1 MDTFLNIVNWV
12 VYLPGPV
19 LMFFVFLFINLL
31 LKMKFDRAFRS
42 SLMYGLGL
50 FALTTFAFDVFLGT
64 VAGVA
69 SGMIDNLGLSM
80 NAVDF
85 GVGVTA
91 VILGNPLV
99 ILAVPVGILTN
110 IVLLSLKWTKT
121 IDIDIFNIL
130 YFMGAAAVLT
140 FEATGNTVF
149 AILAV
154 VLTMAVTLKIADWS
168 APYIHKVLPK
178 FEGLSFPHVYSV
190 IYTPIAYLFNKI
202 FDLVPAIK
210 NSKLSSE
217 GIREKVGVFG
227 EPGVIGF
234 IIGVIMAALAKN
246 NFANSLMVGIKI
258 GASMH
263 FIPVA
268 MGVLIEG
275 LSETTELMAAWAQ
288 DKFKDRELYIGLDA
302 VLAAAEP
309 ETLAVG
315 VLMIPIAI
323 VVSLILPGNQ
333 TLPVGMLSVGFI
345 LMALFMPFFKMNILK
360 GLLFSVVVIAI
371 ELYIGTAIAPV
382 YTSLAQSA
390 GVEIPYGAT
399 QITNACCLPNLVN
412 VELFKWIGSLFGG
425 G

>member
-1 MDTFLNIVNWV
+1 
-12 VYLPGPV
+12 
-19 LMFFVFLFINLL
+19 
-31 LKMKFDRAFRS
+31 
-42 SLMYGLGL
+42 
-50 FALTTFAFDVFLGT
+50 
-64 VAGVA
+64 
-69 SGMIDNLGLSM
+69 MI
-80 NAVDF
+80 
-85 GVGVTA
+85 
-91 VILGNPLV
+91 
-99 ILAVPVGILTN
+99 
-110 IVLLSLKWTKT
+110 
-121 IDIDIFNIL
+121 
-130 YFMGAAAVLT
+130 
-140 FEATGNTVF
+140 
-149 AILAV
+149 
-154 VLTMAVTLKIADWS
+154 
-168 APYIHKVLPK
+168 
-178 FEGLSFPHVYSV
+178 
-190 IYTPIAYLFNKI
+190 
-202 FDLVPAIK
+202 
-210 NSKLSSE
+210 
-217 GIREKVGVFG
+217 
-227 EPGVIGF
+227 
-234 IIGVIMAALAKN
+234 
-246 NFANSLMVGIKI
+246 GIKI

-263 FIPVA
+263 FIPIA

-275 LSETTELMAAWAQ
+275 LSETTELLAKWAQ
-288 DKFKDRELYIGLDA
+288 DKFKDREIYIGLDA

-412 VELFKWIGSLFGG
+412 VELFKWIGSLSGG